1 MIVVPGMGAGL
12 CLEPEGNGVSL
23 GEEGVGG
30 PSPPRVKGDKQS
42 VLNRG
47 RDNMDED
54 KEERQP
60 SVMKN
65 DQREHSEPFFPKT
78 RIL

>member
-30 PSPPRVKGDKQS
+30 PSPPRGKGDKQS

-47 RDNMDED
+47 RDNMEED
-54 KEERQP
+54 KEERAT
-60 SVMKN
+60 KR
-65 DQREHSEPFFPKT
+65 DEE
-78 RIL
+78 